1 MNRDAITPG
10 FIQVGHVERSHG
22 LEGNLRVFFDVDDPA
37 KVEDL
42 TLVYLRNDRG
52 DFIPARITDLR
63 VEGKRNQFS
72 FFVQFD
78 HIADRTA
85 AEALK
90 GKGIFLEAEHAET
103 LSDDDAQADDTLIDH
118 EVFDDR
124 DESLGL
130 VIDVMENPAHPIL
143 VVATT
148 SGSRLIPYIE
158 HFVRDT
164 RDGNIYCQNLDEL
177 EGV

>member
-10 FIQVGHVERSHG
+10 FAQVGYVEEAHG
-22 LEGNLRVFFDVDDPA
+22 LDGFLRVFFDVDDPQ
-37 KVEDL
+37 KVEGL
-42 TLVYLRNDRG
+42 KLVYLRNERG
-52 DFIPARITDLR
+52 DLIPARILDLR
-63 VEGKRNQFS
+63 VEEKRNQIS

-85 AEALK
+85 AEAMK
-90 GKGIFLEAEHAET
+90 GKSIFLEVEKAESFIKAEVET
-103 LSDDDAQADDTLIDH
+103 EDPLIDH
-118 EVFDDR
+118 EVFDDQ

-130 VIDVMENPAHPIL
+130 VIDVMDNPAHPIL
-143 VVATT
+143 VVTTT

>member
-1 MNRDAITPG
+1 MNRDAIIPD
-10 FIQVGHVERSHG
+10 FVQVGHVERSHG
-22 LEGNLRVFFDVDDPA
+22 LEGNLRVFFDVDDPQ

-42 TLVYLRNDRG
+42 KLVYLRNDRG
-52 DFIPARITDLR
+52 DFIPARILDIR

-90 GKGIFLEAEHAET
+90 GKGIFLEAEKAESFVEADAKT
-103 LSDDDAQADDTLIDH
+103 DDSLIDH
-118 EVFDDR
+118 EVFDDQ
-124 DESLGL
+124 DESIGL

-164 RDGNIYCQNLDEL
+164 RDGDIFCQNLDEL
-177 EGV
+177 EGI